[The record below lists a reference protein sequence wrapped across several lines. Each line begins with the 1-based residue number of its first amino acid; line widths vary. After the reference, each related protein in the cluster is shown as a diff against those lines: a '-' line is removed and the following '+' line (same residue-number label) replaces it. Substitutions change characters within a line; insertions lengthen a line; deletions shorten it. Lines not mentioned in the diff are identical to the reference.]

1 MGVSV
6 CVWEAW
12 HGSVT
17 VGRVGWVGRVGLDR
31 ISLLLSYSTFQSV
44 CRCLISVAHGR
55 YLRIGGTCSLQPS
68 FSPGEVIVSMYM
80 YLVISSF
87 FVPPFTRGRKYQNLN
102 KAIHALSLSLVY
114 TCRSM

>member
-6 CVWEAW
+6 WVSVCGRAW

-31 ISLLLSYSTFQSV
+31 ISGRRYLQSV
-44 CRCLISVAHGR
+44 CRCLISVVHGR
-55 YLRIGGTCSLQPS
+55 YLWIGGTCRLQPS

-80 YLVISSF
+80 YLVISSLF
-87 FVPPFTRGRKYQNLN
+87 S
-102 KAIHALSLSLVY
+102 SLLLHVGE
-114 TCRSM
+114 RARI